1 MLGQKNIYKMK
12 HRGLNEEKARGYG
25 RNNTRKKLTG
35 ILKKRTENRKK
46 AMFEEVITEVFP
58 KLIKYI
64 KLQI

>member
-1 MLGQKNIYKMK
+1 MRKRQ
-12 HRGLNEEKARGYG
+12 ERGYE

-46 AMFEEVITEVFP
+46 AMFEEVMTEIFP